1 MARVRSP
8 NYPLISLPEAIGKVT
23 AFYQA
28 EQHLAAPKE
37 VVAKHIGYAS
47 YHSLAARMISAIE
60 KYGLLEETGGDKVKV
75 SALAMSILFPKT
87 PEEKQKAINEAA
99 FTPTL
104 FAAIRDEWQ
113 GSMPSEQNLR
123 VYLVRR
129 KFASDALD
137 KVIKIY
143 RETMGLVTQESEAY
157 HAKGDHGGHS
167 EHEVPPVQP
176 PTLNQPS
183 QTGRGVTPIPQ
194 AIGSAAMSVSFTG
207 DRLQVSAIL
216 EDGEAVDK
224 LIKALS
230 ATKTLLPEKRSA
242 TEPEKS
248 N

>member
-75 SALAMSILFPKT
+75 STLAMSILYPKT

-137 KVIKIY
+137 KVIQIY
-143 RETMGLVTQESEAY
+143 RETMSLVTQEAEAY
-157 HAKGDHGGHS
+157 HAKDDHQGQP
-167 EHEVPPVQP
+167 EREVAAMQPSTFTQP
-176 PTLNQPS
+176 P
-183 QTGRGVTPIPQ
+183 QTGRGATPSP
-194 AIGSAAMSVSFTG
+194 AIGNAGMSVSFTG

-230 ATKTLLPEKRSA
+230 ATKALLPEKPA
-242 TEPEKS
+242 DPEKS